1 MINLPALRSLAH
13 AIRHRDTLLRP
24 ALRLSSVAELPA
36 RLAQLHVAAVVLDV
50 DNTLTMPY
58 AQRAASPDVLLALQ
72 LLRQRL
78 RADRVAL
85 LSNHAGSRD
94 DAAGARADA
103 LERALGCAVIRHESK
118 KPALA
123 LGDAVLRHFGSR
135 VPLRRIALV
144 GDRLLTD
151 VYFANCVGMCA
162 VLVSPIDAAADPW
175 LVRVARRFET
185 AALDAQ
191 R

>member
-1 MINLPALRSLAH
+1 
-13 AIRHRDTLLRP
+13 
-24 ALRLSSVAELPA
+24 LRLSSVAELPA
-36 RLAQLHVAAVVLDV
+36 HLAQLHVAAVVLDV
-50 DNTLTMPY
+50 DNTLTRPY
-58 AQRAASPDVLLALQ
+58 AQLAASPDVLLALQ
-72 LLRQRL
+72 LLRHSL

-94 DAAGARADA
+94 DVAGARADA

-123 LGDAVLRHFGSR
+123 LADAVLRHFGSH
-135 VPLRRIALV
+135 VPLHCIALV

-151 VYFANCVGMCA
+151 VYFANCVGMRA
-162 VLVSPIDAAADPW
+162 VLVAPIDATADPW

-185 AALDAQ
+185 AIVDSQ